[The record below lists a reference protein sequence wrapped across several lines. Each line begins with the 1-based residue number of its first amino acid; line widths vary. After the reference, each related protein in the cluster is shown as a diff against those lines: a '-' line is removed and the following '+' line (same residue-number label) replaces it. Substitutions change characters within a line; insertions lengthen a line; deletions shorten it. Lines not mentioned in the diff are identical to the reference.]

1 MNVLV
6 VATPKH
12 PIPPELLGGMV
23 DGALAWYE
31 RYKDRFQA
39 FGNFPSGG
47 GFAVADIDSAETLN
61 QMVLEMP
68 FSFVSEL
75 TIRPFVPGDGGF
87 RQVKAALEQMG

>member
-1 MNVLV
+1 VNVLV

-61 QMVLEMP
+61 QVVLEMP